1 MHFLDLL
8 DILTD
13 LLGLFE
19 GGRDEK
25 KKKRSSK
32 IRQKR
37 TAKVRRQRMSTDSP
51 GKSSKAN
58 HAKA

>member
-1 MHFLDLL
+1 
-8 DILTD
+8 

-19 GGRDEK
+19 GRDEK

-37 TAKVRRQRMSTDSP
+37 TAKVRRQRISTDSP